1 MRFLKWSLFAV
12 VIFAVAWTVFATLN
26 QAPFQTP
33 VAARILR
40 YQTPPVAVKYY
51 LVVAFFGGL
60 AIGVGIAV
68 YYYITLSARLYK
80 RNKTVKELSKQ
91 NRMLEE
97 QVAEKESA
105 AAAQAEEA
113 TVQPPEQAPARIS
126 DSTPEEAGSGNSDDQ
141 EENYPDQEDTPD
153 QPEKTN

>member
-1 MRFLKWSLFAV
+1 MRFLKWTLFAV

-26 QAPFQTP
+26 QEPFQAP

-40 YQTPPVAVKYY
+40 YQTPAIAVKYY

-60 AIGVGIAV
+60 AIGLAV
-68 YYYITLSARLYK
+68 AIYYYATLSARLYK
-80 RNKTVKELSKQ
+80 RNKTIKELTQQ

-105 AAAQAEEA
+105 AHAEESA
-113 TVQPPEQAPARIS
+113 APEPEPVHAPAAPDSAPREEKS
-126 DSTPEEAGSGNSDDQ
+126 DTVAAPDENHRDKEDASGEQQRAG
-141 EENYPDQEDTPD
+141 
-153 QPEKTN
+153 